1 MWLRGV
7 ASDEIGKISWV
18 QIVKDFINCMNE
30 SELYPAGKEET
41 MDIFKEGNNIMV
53 FLFFVFLVFLGKE
66 FWQQNMSGIGERS
79 MGGRDSSGKCLQ

>member
-30 SELYPAGKEET
+30 SELYPAGKKET
-41 MDIFKEGNNIMV
+41 MDIFKQRSNIMAL
-53 FLFFVFLVFLGKE
+53 FLFCFFF
-66 FWQQNMSGIGERS
+66 
-79 MGGRDSSGKCLQ
+79 

>member
-1 MWLRGV
+1 MRGV

-41 MDIFKEGNNIMV
+41 MDIFKQRSNVMV
-53 FLFFVFLVFLGKE
+53 LFCFLVFCFRKNVLATEYVMDWREEHRRQG
-66 FWQQNMSGIGERS
+66 
-79 MGGRDSSGKCLQ
+79 